1 MGFRTGDLV
10 GLARGGGVR
19 AGVGLVS
26 GAGVGGIGVG
36 GAIVGNRIVGGAL
49 VGGTLVGNGT
59 TGAGLGR
66 FVGAGLGRFD
76 GAGVDLMGVG
86 STKVGRLVGRA
97 VGLPSSSATFIPE
110 TSPSEVTTYNV
121 VLSIDKAKSET
132 TSPSISS
139 AHNCLPL
146 KTSDE

>member
-1 MGFRTGDLV
+1 MI
-10 GLARGGGVR
+10 GLAVPWDVARVEF
-19 AGVGLVS
+19 LVLVLAS
-26 GAGVGGIGVG
+26 AHKLADRRHCHWWDFVQGIWSVW
-36 GAIVGNRIVGGAL
+36 L
-49 VGGTLVGNGT
+49 VELAQEQVLASSLV
-59 TGAGLGR
+59 
-66 FVGAGLGRFD
+66 GLGRFD

-97 VGLPSSSATFIPE
+97 VGLPSSSATFMPE

-121 VLSIDKAKSET
+121 VLSSDKARSET